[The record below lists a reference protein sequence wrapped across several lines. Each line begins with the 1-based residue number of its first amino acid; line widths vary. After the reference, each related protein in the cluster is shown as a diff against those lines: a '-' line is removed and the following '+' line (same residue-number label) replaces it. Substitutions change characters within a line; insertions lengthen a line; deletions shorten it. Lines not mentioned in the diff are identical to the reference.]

1 MPSRQMTPPN
11 PLRIARD
18 RPFGFGMDADI
29 LRRALAAR
37 HLADAG
43 HERASARLR
52 RVVQRLYAA
61 WLRRLLPRLERVLP
75 ARRVRCVICSWTG
88 LEFRPL
94 VGPGWMQRNAR
105 CPSCGSVQRQRL
117 VALALEAHPI
127 RGRHV
132 LWVAPE
138 TCLSPLLRSGSYPAV
153 TVDLVAKGVDI
164 RADVEALPIG
174 DHRLD
179 AVVSSDVLEHVVD
192 DHQAMLELRR
202 VLRPDGLALLHVPVL
217 WTETIEYGFADE
229 TEFGHRRGY
238 GPDVLDRLEAAGFEV
253 EPFLARRLPLEE
265 CRALGL
271 LEWDVV
277 FVARPKALRRPDYG
291 RNAST

>member
-1 MPSRQMTPPN
+1 MR
-11 PLRIARD
+11 RIVR
-18 RPFGFGMDADI
+18 
-29 LRRALAAR
+29 
-37 HLADAG
+37 
-43 HERASARLR
+43 
-52 RVVQRLYAA
+52 RLYAA
-61 WLRRLLPRLERVLP
+61 CLRRLLPRLERVLP

-94 VGPGWMQRNAR
+94 VGPDWIQRNAV
-105 CPSCGSVQRQRL
+105 CPSCRSVQRQRL
-117 VALALEAHPI
+117 VALALEAHPV

-138 TCLSPLLRSGSYPAV
+138 TCLSQLLRSGPYPAV
-153 TVDLVAKGVDI
+153 TVDLVAKDVDI

-192 DHQAMLELRR
+192 DNRAMLELRR
-202 VLRPDGLALLHVPVL
+202 TLRPDGLAVLHVPVL
-217 WTETIEYGFADE
+217 WTETVEYGFANE
-229 TEFGHRRGY
+229 AEFGHRRGY
-238 GPDVLDRLEAAGFEV
+238 GPDVIDRLEAAGFDV
-253 EPFLARRLPLEE
+253 EPFLARSWSPQR

-277 FVARPKALRRPDYG
+277 FVARPKPLPSPDYG